1 METLRQTR
9 RNRHKGTQKKKEKG
23 SQFIETLRYTRK
35 KCHKNMKKKKEKGSL
50 KQHNK
55 Q

>member
-9 RNRHKGTQKKKEKG
+9 RNGHKGTQKKKEKS

-35 KCHKNMKKKKEKGSL
+35 KCNQNKKKKKEKV
-50 KQHNK
+50 H
-55 Q
+55 